1 MKIDRN
7 NQQLKLWQSP
17 STAPSSRTD
26 NAQTTTQ
33 GSSVTDKVEL
43 SGWKNVVAGLKEQTK
58 SIPVVDE
65 DKVARMKQAIESGTY
80 SPDGNSVARSMLK
93 GQFLDQIA

>member
-1 MKIDRN
+1 MKIDKN

-17 STAPSSRTD
+17 STLPSSKAD

-33 GSSVTDKVEL
+33 GSGATDKVEL
-43 SGWKNVVAGLKEQTK
+43 SGWKNVVAGLKEQMK

-80 SPDGNSVARSMLK
+80 SPDGTSVARSMLK
-93 GQFLDQIA
+93 GQFLDQIG